1 MFPFYQDVILKRI
14 FLYGFF
20 IELLLPSFSFFFQLI
35 IQWSTWDLWI
45 TSWWLQPKKCISNF
59 KMNVQRYPWTIYNS
73 FFYLKDVA
81 WWTCCERDDDDEWR
95 KRQTTDISSMAIPR
109 FFFFQ
114 ARTACSTNFLAALGR
129 SVVKETI
136 SIASWFEIT
145 SHIFYIQ
152 TKKVLFNITFYQSK

>member
-1 MFPFYQDVILKRI
+1 MNFVIW
-14 FLYGFF
+14 FLCWT
-20 IELLLPSFSFFFQLI
+20 IVTFFF
-35 IQWSTWDLWI
+35 SA
-45 TSWWLQPKKCISNF
+45 
-59 KMNVQRYPWTIYNS
+59 YNS
-73 FFYLKDVA
+73 VKHLRLMNHCNQKNAFPISKWMCNAIPELFTTHFFYLKVVE

-109 FFFFQ
+109 LFFFQ
-114 ARTACSTNFLAALGR
+114 AWTACSTNLLAALGR

-152 TKKVLFNITFYQSK
+152 TKKSIGQYNILPK